1 MGRYMLRRRNK
12 AVPGRPSN
20 GKIYAEKEK
29 KSSIRTPQQW
39 EDIRHEEEVK
49 QHPDAPAMGR
59 YMLRRRKKA
68 VPGRPSN
75 GKIY

>member
-1 MGRYMLRRRNK
+1 MGRYMLGRRNK

-39 EDIRHEEEVK
+39 EDIC
-49 QHPDAPAMGR
+49 
-59 YMLRRRKKA
+59 
-68 VPGRPSN
+68 
-75 GKIY
+75 